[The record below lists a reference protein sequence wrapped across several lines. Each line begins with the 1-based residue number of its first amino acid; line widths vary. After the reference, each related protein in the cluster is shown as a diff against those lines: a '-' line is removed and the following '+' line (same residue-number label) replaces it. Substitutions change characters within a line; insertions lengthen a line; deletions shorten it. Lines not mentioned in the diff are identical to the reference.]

1 MNLTATSV
9 LGHSVVELAEYEKR
23 TVALSGADASAI
35 QQAAGNRLSVGVSS
49 KEGHYELTA
58 TQHVGAIVTG
68 NVSVAIRP
76 KVPLHN
82 LFLLLGVK
90 PPEFDETLFG
100 FDQDA
105 DLLSVMAAVFTT
117 AVDRATARG
126 VHRGYRPTEERL
138 GSPRGR
144 IDLVRQVRRPALV
157 SPMACR
163 FDEYTADHFPNRALV
178 AALDRLGRVPGL
190 DLGLRI
196 GLNRLAPRFAE
207 VARVVVDPAAVD
219 RWTPSRVDAHYEVA
233 MRLAGLI
240 LRNLTLTHRAAATA
254 AASFTVDMNDLFEAF
269 VADRLSKH
277 LRHLL
282 VVTEP
287 KVPLATTSG
296 QTMRPDLVFRQADQ
310 NLYVGDTKYKMST
323 GPARLRDY
331 YQLLAYSTAMDLPEG
346 VLIYAQD
353 PDDPAAGSGS
363 HVHSIAVRN
372 SGKVI
377 HTYRLP
383 LSGSNTSVESAL
395 KNLADWIDLRPDSSV
410 IESVSRTLD
419 RGWGGSTT
427 SDVREERMVQ

>member
-1 MNLTATSV
+1 MNPTSPSTA
-9 LGHSVVELAEYEKR
+9 GHSVIELAEYEKLV
-23 TVALSGADASAI
+23 VALTRADAEAI
-35 QQAAGNRLSVGVSS
+35 RQAAGNRVAVGLSA

-82 LFLLLGVK
+82 LFLLLGVS
-90 PPEFDETLFG
+90 PPDFDETLFG
-100 FDQDA
+100 FGHDA

-117 AVDRATARG
+117 AVDQATARG
-126 VHRGYRPTEERL
+126 IHRGYRATEERL
-138 GSPRGR
+138 ASPRGR
-144 IDLVRQVRRPALV
+144 IDLVRQVRAPALV

-163 FDEYTADHFPNRALV
+163 YDEYTGDHFPNRVLV

-190 DLGLRI
+190 GVGLRI
-196 GLNRLAPRFAE
+196 GLNRVAPRFTD

-219 RWTPSRVDAHYEVA
+219 RWKPTRVDAHYEVA

-240 LRNLTLTHRAAATA
+240 LRNLTLTHRTAATA

-277 LRHLL
+277 LRHLR

-287 KVPLATTSG
+287 KVPLAYTPG
-296 QTMRPDLVFRQADQ
+296 QTMKPDLVFRRDERDA
-310 NLYVGDTKYKMST
+310 YVGDTKYKLST

-331 YQLLAYSTAMDLPEG
+331 YQLLAYATAMNLSEG

-353 PDDPAAGSGS
+353 PDDQSIDSGDQ
-363 HVHSIAVRN
+363 VHSIAVRN

-383 LSGSNTSVESAL
+383 LTGSNADVEGAL
-395 KNLADWIDLRPDSSV
+395 KDQSAWVARRDVLEEQSDIREDSLVSWKDQPLLEPDG
-410 IESVSRTLD
+410 
-419 RGWGGSTT
+419 RGW
-427 SDVREERMVQ
+427 